1 MVPNQLRAL
10 AFFIAQQCAVE
21 QNIGGFATQNF
32 EGLLDV
38 VGNPLTDPED
48 PYPTSTTFLTV
59 TVSGPSNKHYAP
71 GNFDPF
77 IPITI
82 GGYLY
87 SKGNALPDG
96 SSLRNL
102 YTVGSNYWFSVAE
115 SMDRR
120 GPTTW
125 WETKATEEKSE
136 MTYKCDAGLGSPSY
150 PDCSRLVYEL
160 PALDSVTLTAGNTTF
175 FNRDNCYMAL
185 AVATII
191 VINWSQIRI
200 ALDTL
205 LNLCVGP
212 PLQDP
217 AGGRAFY
224 GPMPRFYNGR
234 KKKRADLTGMNAL
247 PPYVN
252 ITVFEQLEP
261 WTNTAGELD
270 SCTWKAVSSGSSVK
284 SCNAG

>member
-1 MVPNQLRAL
+1 MVPNRVRAV
-10 AFFIAQQCAVE
+10 AYFVVQQCVVE

-32 EGLLDV
+32 GGLLNI

-48 PYPTSTTFLTV
+48 PYPASTTFLTV
-59 TVSGPSNKHYAP
+59 TVSGPSNRRYAP
-71 GNFDPF
+71 GNTDPH

-82 GGYLY
+82 GDYLY
-87 SKGNALPDG
+87 SKIHALPYGG
-96 SSLRNL
+96 SLKNL
-102 YTVGSNYWFSVAE
+102 YTVGSNYWISVAQL
-115 SMDRR
+115 MDR
-120 GPTTW
+120 GGSKTW
-125 WETKATEEKSE
+125 WETKATEENSG

-150 PDCSRLVYEL
+150 PDCSRLAYEL
-160 PALDSVTLTAGNTTF
+160 PALNSVTLTAGGATF

-185 AVATII
+185 TVGTII
-191 VINWSQIRI
+191 VINWSQIRA

-234 KKKRADLTGMNAL
+234 KKKRSDLTGMNAL
-247 PPYVN
+247 PPHVN

-261 WTNTAGELD
+261 WTNTTGELN

-284 SCNAG
+284 TCNVG